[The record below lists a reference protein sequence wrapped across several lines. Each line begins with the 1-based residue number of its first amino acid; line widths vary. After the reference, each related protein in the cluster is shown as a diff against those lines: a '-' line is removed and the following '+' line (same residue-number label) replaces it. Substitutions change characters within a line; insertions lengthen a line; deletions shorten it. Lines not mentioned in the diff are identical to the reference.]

1 MTTHINI
8 SLDLDDPRTPDV
20 VRALVGDPPPLAP
33 EQEAPAPKPTTRGPK
48 AAKQKTSKEPE
59 PEKAVEVTLPEL
71 RKAALAKSEELG
83 EDGQKQVFAVI
94 EAHGGTNFKDLAKNA
109 YGDCLTDI
117 EAL

>member
-8 SLDLDDPRTPDV
+8 SLDLDDPRTPAV
-20 VRALVGDPPPLAP
+20 VRALVGDPPLLAP
-33 EQEAPAPKPTTRGPK
+33 EQEAPAPKERKTRERKVP
-48 AAKQKTSKEPE
+48 KEPE

-83 EDGQKQVFAVI
+83 EDGQEQVFAVI
-94 EAHGGTNFKDLAKNA
+94 EAHGGTSFKDLAKNA
-109 YGDCLTDI
+109 YGDCLTAI